1 MLFLLFFSI
10 GQAGFTGNH
19 KNMNNLIEVEGLLK
33 KRNGKTILKVD
44 KFSLQASEVVS
55 ILGANGVG
63 KSTLLRVLAGI
74 EPFDEGALRLFG
86 EDSSSH
92 RLELRRR
99 ISLVLQKPYLL
110 DISVVDNV
118 STGLVFRG
126 ESKVSARET
135 AMSWLEIFK
144 VAHLAG
150 RNGHELSG
158 GEAQRVSLARS
169 FAFSPEVLLLDE
181 PFSQLD
187 QPARSSLM
195 ETLLTVVK
203 DRKQSV
209 ILVTHERREA
219 KVFASRV
226 AVMGHGT
233 ILQDG
238 PLEDVF
244 GNPCCPEVA
253 SFVMAKN

>member
-1 MLFLLFFSI
+1 MKL
-10 GQAGFTGNH
+10 NP
-19 KNMNNLIEVEGLLK
+19 LIEVAGLIK
-33 KRNGKTILKVD
+33 RRNGQTLLKVD
-44 KFSLQASEVVS
+44 KFSLGTSEVVS

-74 EPFDEGALRLFG
+74 ESFDEGVLQLFG
-86 EDSSSH
+86 EHMTDNRQKIPSRYLS
-92 RLELRRR
+92 LRRR

-110 DISVVDNV
+110 DIPVIDNV
-118 STGLVFRG
+118 CTGLLFRG
-126 ESKVSARET
+126 FSKENSRKI
-135 AMSWLEIFK
+135 AMEWLETFR
-144 VAHLAG
+144 VGHLAD

-169 FAFSPEVLLLDE
+169 FAVSPEVLLLDE

-195 ETLLTVVK
+195 ETLLTVIK
-203 DRKQSV
+203 EQKQSV

-238 PLEDVF
+238 PISEVF
-244 GNPCCPEVA
+244 DNPCCDEVA
-253 SFVMAKN
+253 SFVTAKT

>member
-1 MLFLLFFSI
+1 M
-10 GQAGFTGNH
+10 T
-19 KNMNNLIEVEGLLK
+19 LIAVESLVK
-33 KRNGKTILKVD
+33 KRNNRILLNID
-44 KFSLQASEVVS
+44 KFSLGASEVVS

-74 EPFDEGALRLFG
+74 ESFDEGILRLFG
-86 EDSSSH
+86 EKILADNDKKIPSKC
-92 RLELRRR
+92 LTLRRR

-110 DISVVDNV
+110 DIPVIDNV
-118 STGLVFRG
+118 CTGLIFRG
-126 ESKVSARET
+126 RSKEQARET
-135 AMSWLEIFK
+135 ASLWLDTFK
-144 VAHLAG
+144 VGHLAD

-169 FAFSPEVLLLDE
+169 FAVSPEVLLLDE

-195 ETLLTVVK
+195 ETLLAVIK
-203 DRKQSV
+203 EQKQSV

-238 PLEDVF
+238 PISEVF
-244 GNPCCPEVA
+244 DNPCCDEVA
-253 SFVMAKN
+253 SFVTAKT

>member
-1 MLFLLFFSI
+1 
-10 GQAGFTGNH
+10 
-19 KNMNNLIEVEGLLK
+19 MNKLIEVSGLV
-33 KRNGKTILKVD
+33 KRRDGQNVLKVD
-44 KFSLQASEVVS
+44 EFSLHAFEVVS

-74 EPFDEGALRLFG
+74 ESFDEGTLRLFG
-86 EDSSSH
+86 EELFSHKRDRGSHLERDESSSH
-92 RLELRRR
+92 KLSLRRR
-99 ISLVLQKPYLL
+99 ISLVLQKPWLL
-110 DISVVDNV
+110 DIPVVDNV
-118 STGLVFRG
+118 STGLFVRG
-126 ESKVSARET
+126 EPKGSAIEI
-135 AMSWLEIFK
+135 AMTWLETFK
-144 VAHLAG
+144 VAHLAK

-169 FAFSPEVLLLDE
+169 FAFAPEVLLLDE

-187 QPARSSLM
+187 QPARSSLI
-195 ETLLTVVK
+195 ETLLEVIRG
-203 DRKQSV
+203 RKQSV

-238 PLEDVF
+238 PLADVF
-244 GNPCCPEVA
+244 DNPCCDEVA
-253 SFVMAKN
+253 SFVKARS